1 MLNSKIRA
9 LSLNSK
15 QNKNDNFVAKILI
28 ISKSC
33 CVFDRRHNI
42 TFSNVKLEVSKHSMT
57 NDRKKI

>member
-33 CVFDRRHNI
+33 CVFDNI
-42 TFSNVKLEVSKHSMT
+42 TFSNVKVEVSKHSMT